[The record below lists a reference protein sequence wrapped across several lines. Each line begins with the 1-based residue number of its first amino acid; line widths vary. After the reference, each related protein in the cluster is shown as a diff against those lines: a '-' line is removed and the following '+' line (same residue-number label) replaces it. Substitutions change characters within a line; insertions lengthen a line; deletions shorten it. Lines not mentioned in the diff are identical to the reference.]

1 MQRITTFRKKFIDS
15 NGRERI
21 FNGVNL
27 CDKGFSGENGNGKRK
42 IYDVPFNEELIK
54 NLSQNGFNIVRLG
67 MTWDAVEPEP
77 FKYDEEYLD
86 KIEKVADLCEKYGMY
101 FYLDMHQDLYSGFEG
116 TYGDGAPQWACI
128 TNGIKYPDKT
138 RFVWAEGYFWGRAVH
153 KCFDNFWAN
162 SYYEG
167 IPLQTYFCK
176 MWQHVAERFKNH
188 PALFGFD
195 ILNEPFPGTDGGKVF
210 RKLIFSLAKTVITD
224 KRCNIV
230 KMAKDLFSGNPIK
243 VLEPFEDPDLF
254 RKVTSAADSL
264 IHKFDTGVYSQF
276 LNRTAKA
283 IRTVTDNGIMIMENS
298 YYSNLGIPYSTPVIN
313 YDGKREKKVCFAPH
327 AYDLMVDTP
336 AYKYA
341 SNSRVGSIFDEHKRS
356 QDRLDVPVIV
366 GEWGGTSEGYEWLHH
381 INFLLDKFDNNRW
394 SNTYWAYYDG
404 MLTDPI
410 MQSLRRTS
418 PVAVCG
424 DITECKTDR
433 ENGVFTLVYEQEKEY
448 DLPTEI
454 FVHKPAASIECSAE
468 YTLEPIKGCDA
479 SFLKINGKIGTNKVV
494 IKF

>member
-1 MQRITTFRKKFIDS
+1 
-15 NGRERI
+15 
-21 FNGVNL
+21 
-27 CDKGFSGENGNGKRK
+27 
-42 IYDVPFNEELIK
+42 
-54 NLSQNGFNIVRLG
+54 
-67 MTWDAVEPEP
+67 
-77 FKYDEEYLD
+77 
-86 KIEKVADLCEKYGMY
+86 
-101 FYLDMHQDLYSGFEG
+101 
-116 TYGDGAPQWACI
+116 
-128 TNGIKYPDKT
+128 
-138 RFVWAEGYFWGRAVH
+138 
-153 KCFDNFWAN
+153 
-162 SYYEG
+162 
-167 IPLQTYFCK
+167 
-176 MWQHVAERFKNH
+176 
-188 PALFGFD
+188 
-195 ILNEPFPGTDGGKVF
+195 
-210 RKLIFSLAKTVITD
+210 
-224 KRCNIV
+224 
-230 KMAKDLFSGNPIK
+230 MAKDLFSGNPIK

-468 YTLEPIKGCDA
+468 YTLEPIEGCDA

-494 IKF
+494 IKY